1 MKEDIGVA
9 NKNIKRCS
17 SSVLIKEIQIK
28 NYNEILLIGV
38 EYNTFWLEYKMVL
51 LFWKIIWHF
60 FSFFKN
66 YLFLAVLGFHCCSGF
81 CLIVAGW
88 CYSNCYVRASH
99 CSDFS
104 CGAQPLGH
112 VGFSS
117 CGSEALEHRL
127 NSCVYWLSCSE
138 ASGIFPDQESNPCLP
153 HWQVD
158 SLLISHRGSP
168 I

>member
-17 SSVLIKEIQIK
+17 SLVLIKEIQIK

-38 EYNTFWLEYKMVL
+38 EYNTLWLEYKMVL

-81 CLIVAGW
+81 CLIVARG
-88 CYSNCYVRASH
+88 CYSLIAVCRLLTAVTS
-99 CSDFS
+99 
-104 CGAQPLGH
+104 L
-112 VGFSS
+112 V
-117 CGSEALEHRL
+117 EH
-127 NSCVYWLSCSE
+127 
-138 ASGIFPDQESNPCLP
+138 
-153 HWQVD
+153 
-158 SLLISHRGSP
+158 SL
-168 I
+168 